1 MLGHEPTEKVDYL
14 RVLSRLSIASCI
26 VLVLATPARALA
38 DDVVPESRLPATLS
52 LEQALGAFRTNGLDL
67 LIADA
72 AVQSAEGSVRAADAI
87 PNPSLSATYGFSYYP
102 GSTTKAPPYVAIG
115 VTDQAAIEDTLS
127 GKRGLRNDVAEAA
140 LRAARLGRTDAERT
154 LAFAVKAQFEQVLL
168 AQSALRFA
176 RDTANANAIMLDKAQ
191 KQRDADKIQRPD
203 LLRVKVA
210 KLESD
215 QAVDQADQNLRK
227 ARAQLAF
234 LLGVRSANPEFVAVE
249 PELEHFSLPQT
260 LASASHDSLL
270 EQAFKARPDLA
281 AQEAQVASA
290 DANLRLANRLRFPDI
305 TLSLGYAQQGTS
317 PSDPSP
323 PTFSI
328 GLSAPIPVLY
338 QQQGEIQMANANLRT
353 QQLQVAKLRATVRA
367 QFDAAYADFVASR
380 GARPAHGDRRATR
393 ERTSGQGRHPTAL
406 REGRR
411 AARRLPRRARDV
423 HFDVPRVPQR
433 CRRLLDLGVRARAGD
448 RQGVA
453 MRVVLIALACVAACG
468 GASGAREVQPDDE
481 VWLSP
486 QQMVKAA
493 IRVAEAKAQPL
504 AQGITVAGH
513 VAFDDLHATH
523 VFSPVTG
530 RVTRVL
536 AKPGDRVVKGAPLV
550 AILSPDV
557 GTAFSDTVKA
567 QADLQASQLDYERE
581 QRLFARTRP
590 RSARS
595 KPRRTHIA
603 ARRRSTSARSN
614 AHRCCAPAGSTW

>member
-1 MLGHEPTEKVDYL
+1 VRGHEPTEKVDYL
-14 RVLSRLSIASCI
+14 RVLSRLSFASCI
-26 VLVLATPARALA
+26 VLVSAMSARA
-38 DDVVPESRLPATLS
+38 DDVVPESRLPATLN
-52 LEQALGAFRTNGLDL
+52 LEQALGVFRTNGLDL

-72 AVQSAEGSVRAADAI
+72 AVQSAEGNVAVADAI

-102 GSTTKAPPYVAIG
+102 GNAMKAPPYVAIG
-115 VTDQAAIEDTLS
+115 LTDQAAIEDTLS

-154 LAFAVKAQFEQVLL
+154 IAFAVKAQFEQVLL
-168 AQSALRFA
+168 AQGALRFA

-215 QAVDQADQNLRK
+215 QAVDQAEQNLRK

-249 PELEHFSLPQT
+249 PELEHFSLPPS

-290 DANLRLANRLRFPDI
+290 DAGLRLAKRLRFPDI

-317 PSDPSP
+317 PMDPSP

-367 QFDAAYADFVASR
+367 QFDAAYADFMASR
-380 GARPAHGDRRATR
+380 ALVQRMETGELLESARQAKD
-393 ERTSGQGRHPTAL
+393 
-406 REGRR
+406 
-411 AARRLPRRARDV
+411 DI
-423 HFDVPRVPQR
+423 
-433 CRRLLDLGVRARAGD
+433 RLLYEKGGAQLVDYLV
-448 RQGVA
+448 
-453 MRVVLIALACVAACG
+453 ALATYI
-468 GASGAREVQPDDE
+468 STYLEY
-481 VWLSP
+481 LN
-486 QQMVKAA
+486 
-493 IRVAEAKAQPL
+493 
-504 AQGITVAGH
+504 
-513 VAFDDLHATH
+513 
-523 VFSPVTG
+523 
-530 RVTRVL
+530 
-536 AKPGDRVVKGAPLV
+536 
-550 AILSPDV
+550 DV
-557 GTAFSDTVKA
+557 GGYWTSVFELE
-567 QADLQASQLDYERE
+567 QAIGKELR
-581 QRLFARTRP
+581 
-590 RSARS
+590 
-595 KPRRTHIA
+595 
-603 ARRRSTSARSN
+603 
-614 AHRCCAPAGSTW
+614 